1 MSSQRLLETV
11 TQRVR
16 GTVCAVPFI
25 IITEPIMFLHRLYQI
40 TLVSLAFAF
49 ASTTVNAEPV
59 VDKPAPLFSGAAADK
74 STIKLADLH
83 GKTVVLEWTNHECP
97 FVVKHYESGNIPNLQ
112 KDAVA
117 KGIVWLQVITS
128 APGKQGN
135 VDGETAR
142 KLNAHRGATP
152 TNTVLDS
159 DGSIG
164 KLYGATNTPQ
174 FFIIDPQGVLVYKGG
189 IDSIPSAD
197 QSDIGKAENYVSAAL
212 ADLAAGRKV
221 AKSTT
226 KPYGCSVKYAV

>member
-1 MSSQRLLETV
+1 
-11 TQRVR
+11 
-16 GTVCAVPFI
+16 
-25 IITEPIMFLHRLYQI
+25 MFLHRLYQI
-40 TLVSLAFAF
+40 VLVSFAF
-49 ASTTVNAEPV
+49 AIGSTAVYAEPV
-59 VDKPAPLFSGAAADK
+59 IDKPAPLFSGAAADG
-74 STIKLADLH
+74 STIKLADLK

-128 APGKQGN
+128 ASGKEGN
-135 VDGETAR
+135 VTGETAQ
-142 KLNAHRGATP
+142 KLNAHRNATP

-159 DGSIG
+159 DGTIG

-189 IDSIPSAD
+189 IDSIPSTD
-197 QSDIGKAENYVSAAL
+197 QSDIPKAENYVSAAL

-221 AKSTT
+221 AKSST
-226 KPYGCSVKYAV
+226 KPYGCSVKYAS

>member
-1 MSSQRLLETV
+1 
-11 TQRVR
+11 
-16 GTVCAVPFI
+16 
-25 IITEPIMFLHRLYQI
+25 MFLHRLYQFA
-40 TLVSLAFAF
+40 LVSFAF
-49 ASTTVNAEPV
+49 TIASPAIAEPV
-59 VDKPAPLFSGAAADK
+59 VNKPAPVFSGVAADG
-74 STIKLADLH
+74 STIKLDDLR

-97 FVVKHYESGNIPNLQ
+97 FVVKHYESGNIPDLQ

-135 VDGETAR
+135 VTGEVAQ
-142 KLNAHRGATP
+142 KLNEHRGATP
-152 TNTVLDS
+152 TNTVLDN

-197 QSDIGKAENYVSAAL
+197 KSDIPKADNYVKAAL

-221 AKSTT
+221 AKSST
-226 KPYGCSVKYAV
+226 KPYGCSVKYAS